1 MIDIGEIATALR
13 SMRHTRQNTKTPMH
27 RHRTHRSILRTLQQV
42 VACTSIALLTAC
54 GDTGGSAPRTESAGT
69 PNTTAAST
77 NANTNAS
84 TNPNT
89 TAAAAPGAESANS
102 STNSSTNPST
112 TPPSEKPAATASA
125 EIGPI
130 FVTFIS
136 KSGSIR
142 VELFP
147 KEAPRT
153 CANFLN
159 LARRGYYIGKPWDDF
174 SPVVRQLGTAVD
186 LKDLPYQLPREFS
199 PKYLFDKGGLLCL
212 ANTTEDERAR
222 GHPCRIFLTVKP
234 QERWNLVYPVFG
246 RVVSGLDVA
255 ESLITGEPVAEVRIE
270 GSADALLAKYA
281 KQIGE
286 WNAILDKSPMP

>member
-1 MIDIGEIATALR
+1 
-13 SMRHTRQNTKTPMH
+13 MH
-27 RHRTHRSILRTLQQV
+27 RRRPLRSILRTLQQV

-69 PNTTAAST
+69 PSTTTADNAPT
-77 NANTNAS
+77 NESTNAS
-84 TNPNT
+84 TDPANA
-89 TAAAAPGAESANS
+89 TA
-102 STNSSTNPST
+102 PSGQ
-112 TPPSEKPAATASA
+112 PAATAST

-130 FVTFIS
+130 FVTFVS

-153 CANFLN
+153 CVNFLN

-255 ESLITGEPVAEVRIE
+255 ESLIPGEPVAEVRIE
-270 GSADALLAKYA
+270 GGADALLAKYA
-281 KQIGE
+281 KQVGE
-286 WNAILDKSPMP
+286 WNAILEKTPMP

>member
-1 MIDIGEIATALR
+1 MIDLGEIAAALR
-13 SMRHTRQNTKTPMH
+13 SMRHNRQNTTTPMH
-27 RHRTHRSILRTLQQV
+27 RNRPDRSILRALQQV

-54 GDTGGSAPRTESAGT
+54 GDTSGGAPRTESAGT

-77 NANTNAS
+77 NTSTNAS
-84 TNPNT
+84 T
-89 TAAAAPGAESANS
+89 TAAATPGAEGANSSANS
-102 STNSSTNPST
+102 STNSST
-112 TPPSEKPAATASA
+112 TPPSGQPAATTST

-130 FVTFIS
+130 FITFVS

-159 LARRGYYIGKPWDDF
+159 LTRRGYYIGKPWGDF

-255 ESLITGEPVAEVRIE
+255 DSLIPGEPVAEVRIE

-286 WNAILDKSPMP
+286 WNAILDKTPMP

>member
-1 MIDIGEIATALR
+1 
-13 SMRHTRQNTKTPMH
+13 MH
-27 RHRTHRSILRTLQQV
+27 RHRPLHSILRTLRQI
-42 VACTSIALLTAC
+42 VACSSIALLTAC
-54 GDTGGSAPRTESAGT
+54 GDTGGSTPRTESGGT
-69 PNTTAAST
+69 PSTTAAST
-77 NANTNAS
+77 S
-84 TNPNT
+84 TNT
-89 TAAAAPGAESANS
+89 
-102 STNSSTNPST
+102 STNSASTAST
-112 TPPSEKPAATASA
+112 TPPSDQPAATAST

-130 FVTFIS
+130 FVTFVS

-199 PKYLFDKGGLLCL
+199 PKHLFDKGGLLCL

-222 GHPCRIFLTVKP
+222 GHPCRVFLTVKP

-246 RVVSGLDVA
+246 HVVSGLDVA
-255 ESLITGEPVAEVRIE
+255 ESLINGEPVAEVRIE

-286 WNAILDKSPMP
+286 WNAILDKTPMP